1 MGLPLLMLRCSC
13 LFKAASK
20 QDAEDGLEFMS
31 GLEFMKEM
39 IELSQNAQHERK
51 YWFIVTQEKGLSAY
65 RNTLQPC
72 ILCQSDQIP

>member
-1 MGLPLLMLRCSC
+1 MGLALLMLRCSC

-20 QDAEDGLEFMS
+20 QDAED